1 MTTQP
6 SLLGDTPAPRRRGG
20 GLPAPAEG
28 SPLRRVAPAGVYL
41 GTSSWSFPGWQGLV
55 WQGRH
60 TAPSLSRD
68 GLPAYGALGL
78 FRTVGIDR
86 NFYSPMS
93 ADEFAAYA
101 LQVPADFRFLV
112 KAPALVTDAVVRA
125 EDGSGRAPNRWFLDA
140 DIALDRFIGPAI
152 EGLGQRA
159 GPLVFQF
166 SPAPRAMLADPVA
179 WIERLGLFLEMLPR
193 EVRGLA
199 PLYAVE
205 LRNPEFLTPRLMRM
219 LRAQGVRYVIGLHDR
234 MPGIERQVNAV
245 RVLDDCAEGDYVPAG
260 PLIVRWNLKP
270 GLKYEE
276 AKEHYFPFNRLVD
289 EDPDTRRLLAAL
301 TRAASRNGQPA
312 FIIANNKAEG
322 SAPLTLL
329 KLAEAIDTANATG

>member
-1 MTTQP
+1 MTIQP
-6 SLLGDTPAPRRRGG
+6 SLLGDTLTPRRRGG

-28 SPLRRVAPAGVYL
+28 SPLRRAAPPGVYL

-55 WQGRH
+55 WQGQH

-78 FRTVGIDR
+78 LRTVGIDR
-86 NFYSPMS
+86 SFYAPMT

-112 KAPALVTDAVVRA
+112 KGPALVTDAVMRTG
-125 EDGSGRAPNRWFLDA
+125 DGSGRAPNRWFLDA
-140 DIALDRFIGPAI
+140 DIALDKFIGPAI
-152 EGLGQRA
+152 EGLGRRA

-166 SPAPRAMLADPVA
+166 SPVPRGMLGDPLA
-179 WIERLGLFLEMLPR
+179 WVERLGLFLEMLPR
-193 EVRGLA
+193 EIGGLK

-219 LRAQGVRYVIGLHDR
+219 LSGQGVRYVVGLHDR
-234 MPGIERQVNAV
+234 MPGVERQANAL
-245 RVLDDCAEGDYVPAG
+245 RVLDDCIEGDYAPSG
-260 PLIVRWNLKP
+260 PLIVRWNLRP

-276 AKEHYFPFNRLVD
+276 AKAHYFPFNRLID
-289 EDPDTRRLLAAL
+289 EDPDTRRRLATL
-301 TRAASRNGQPA
+301 VRAAMRGGHPA
-312 FIIANNKAEG
+312 FVIANNKAEG

-329 KLAEAIDTANATG
+329 KLAEAIEAAG

>member
-1 MTTQP
+1 VSLQP
-6 SLLGDTPAPRRRGG
+6 SLLGDTFTPRRRGG
-20 GLPAPAEG
+20 GLPTPAEG

-55 WQGRH
+55 WQGQH

-86 NFYSPMS
+86 SFYSPMS
-93 ADEFAAYA
+93 ADEFTAYA

-125 EDGSGRAPNRWFLDA
+125 EDGRGRAPNRWFLDA
-140 DIALDRFIGPAI
+140 DIALDKFIGPAI
-152 EGLGQRA
+152 EGLGQRT

-166 SPAPRAMLADPVA
+166 SPAPRGMLADPAA
-179 WIERLGLFLEMLPR
+179 WVERLGLFLKMLPR
-193 EVRGLA
+193 VVRGQR

-219 LRAQGVRYVIGLHDR
+219 LREQGVRYVIGLHDR
-234 MPGIERQVNAV
+234 MPGVERQANAL
-245 RVLDDCAEGDYVPAG
+245 RVLDDCMEGDYAPSG

-301 TRAASRNGQPA
+301 ARAATRNGQPA

-329 KLAEAIDTANATG
+329 KLVEALEVAA

>member
-1 MTTQP
+1 MQTSFLAGTTP
-6 SLLGDTPAPRRRGG
+6 SRRGSNK
-20 GLPAPAEG
+20 PAPAEA
-28 SPLRRVAPAGVYL
+28 SPLRRTVPAGVYL

-55 WQGRH
+55 WQGTH
-60 TAPSLSRD
+60 TAPLLSRD

-86 NFYSPMS
+86 SFYSPMS
-93 ADEFAAYA
+93 SDEFAAYA

-112 KAPALVTDAVVRA
+112 KAPALVTDAVMRA
-125 EDGSGRAPNRWFLDA
+125 DDGRGRAANRWFLDA
-140 DIALDRFIGPAI
+140 DIALDKFIGPAI

-166 SPAPRAMLADPVA
+166 SPAPREMLADPAA
-179 WIERLGLFLEMLPR
+179 WVERLGLFLEMLPR
-193 EVRGLA
+193 EVRGQK

-205 LRNPEFLTPRLMRM
+205 IRNLEFLTPRLMRL
-219 LRAQGVRYVIGLHDR
+219 LREQGVRYVIGLHDR
-234 MPGIERQVNAV
+234 MPGVERQANAL
-245 RVLDDCAEGDYVPAG
+245 RVLDNCLQGDYAPSG

-289 EDPDTRRLLAAL
+289 EDSDTRRMLAAL
-301 TRAASRNGQPA
+301 TRAALASNQPA

-329 KLAEAIDTANATG
+329 KLAEALEAEAA

>member
-1 MTTQP
+1 M
-6 SLLGDTPAPRRRGG
+6 RR
-20 GLPAPAEG
+20 A
-28 SPLRRVAPAGVYL
+28 APAGVYL

-55 WQGRH
+55 WQGQH
-60 TAPSLSRD
+60 TAPTLSRD

-86 NFYSPMS
+86 NFYAPMS

-125 EDGSGRAPNRWFLDA
+125 EDGSGRAANRWFLDA
-140 DIALDRFIGPAI
+140 DMALDKFIGPAI

-193 EVRGLA
+193 EVRGQR

-205 LRNPEFLTPRLMRM
+205 LRDPEFLTPRLMRL

-234 MPGIERQVNAV
+234 MPGIERQVNAL
-245 RVLDDCAEGDYVPAG
+245 RVLDDCVEGDYAPSG
-260 PLIVRWNLKP
+260 PLIVRWNLRP

-289 EDPDTRRLLAAL
+289 EDPDTRRMLAAL
-301 TRAASRNGQPA
+301 AHAATRNGQPA

-329 KLAEAIDTANATG
+329 TLAEAIDFAVSASPCHPERGEG